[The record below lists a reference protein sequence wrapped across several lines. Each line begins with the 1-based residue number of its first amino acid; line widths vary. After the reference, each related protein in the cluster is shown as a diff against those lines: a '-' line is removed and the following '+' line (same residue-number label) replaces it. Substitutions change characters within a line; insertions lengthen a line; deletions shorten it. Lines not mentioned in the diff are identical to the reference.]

1 MLKTH
6 QRFFRSLFQFTDA
19 LTVGLSWLLA
29 YYTRFYVEVP
39 YWSKPQEVADLSSYL
54 NFSLILMFVWFLS
67 LEFSGAYKSWRMES
81 IGREFFAILKA
92 SLIGF
97 LIFVAFTH
105 FTAREQ
111 FSRVTMGLF
120 FVFVILF
127 LNFTRSGVR
136 GLLRV
141 FRRKGFNQR
150 YVLIVG
156 NTKTANLVAKKIMDR
171 RELGLKVVGFIPVG
185 PEHPTN
191 LKILGSLE
199 DLESIVAKNG
209 ISHLVVTLRSEDFPK
224 LDSILTSVVDTNID
238 IKIIPDISQYSILGF
253 DVEEFEG
260 MAILNLNQSPV
271 LGWNAVLKR
280 LSDIAYAAA
289 ALLLFSPVM
298 ILIGFFIKISSRGPI
313 FYSQERM
320 GLDGQT
326 FKMYKFRSMR
336 IDAEAQT
343 GAVWAKQ
350 GDDRITWI
358 GKIIRKTSLDEL
370 PQLFNVLVGNM
381 SCVGPRPERPVFVE
395 KFRKEIPGYML
406 RHKVKAGMTGW
417 AQINGLRGNT
427 SLEDRIEY
435 DLYYISHWSLWFD
448 LRIML
453 MTIFK
458 GFVSPHAY

>member
-6 QRFFRSLFQFTDA
+6 ARFFRVLFQFTDA
-19 LTVGLSWLLA
+19 LTVGLCWLAA
-29 YYTRFYVEVP
+29 YYIRFYMDLP
-39 YWSKPQEVADLSSYL
+39 YWSAPTEVADLSVYL
-54 NFSLILMFVWFLS
+54 NYSLILMFLWFLS

-81 IGREFFAILKA
+81 FGREFFTILRA

-97 LIFVAFTH
+97 LVLVAFTH
-105 FTAREQ
+105 FSARDQ
-111 FSRVTMGLF
+111 FSRVTML
-120 FVFVILF
+120 LF
-127 LNFTRSGVR
+127 LALSILMLNLSRSLIR
-136 GLLRV
+136 GAMRA
-141 FRRKGFNQR
+141 FRRKGYNLR

-156 NTKTANLVAKKIMDR
+156 SPKVANLVAKKLSDR
-171 RELGLKVVGFIPVG
+171 RELGLKIVGLVPVG
-185 PEHPTN
+185 HEHPTN
-191 LKILGSLE
+191 LKILGPLE
-199 DLESIVAKNG
+199 DLANILQREGVN
-209 ISHLVVTLRSEDFPK
+209 HLIVTLKNEDFPK
-224 LDSILTSVVDTNID
+224 LDGIISSVQDTNID
-238 IKIIPDISQYSILGF
+238 IKIIPDVSQYSILGF

-280 LSDIAYAAA
+280 ISDIVYAIT
-289 ALLLFSPVM
+289 ALLVFSPVM
-298 ILIGFFIKISSRGPI
+298 LIVAAIIKLTSKGPI

-320 GLDGQT
+320 GLDGRS

-336 IDAEAQT
+336 TDAESQT
-343 GAVWAKQ
+343 GAVWAAK
-350 GDDRITWI
+350 GDDRTTWI
-358 GKIIRKTSLDEL
+358 GKVIRKSSLDEL
-370 PQLFNVLVGNM
+370 PQLFNVLLGDM

-448 LRIML
+448 LRIMF
-453 MTIFK
+453 MTVFK
-458 GFVSPHAY
+458 GFISPHAY

>member
-6 QRFFRSLFQFTDA
+6 ARFFRVLFQFTDA
-19 LTVGLSWLLA
+19 LTVGLCWLAA
-29 YYTRFYVEVP
+29 YYIRFYLDLP
-39 YWSKPQEVADLSSYL
+39 YWTAPTEVADFSVYL
-54 NFSLILMFVWFLS
+54 NYSLILMFIWFLA

-81 IGREFFAILKA
+81 FGREFFTILRA

-105 FTAREQ
+105 FSARDQ
-111 FSRVTMGLF
+111 FSRVTMLLF
-120 FVFVILF
+120 LALSVLF
-127 LNFTRSGVR
+127 LNFSRSFVR
-136 GLLRV
+136 AAMRM
-141 FRRKGFNQR
+141 FRRKGFNVR

-156 NTKTANLVAKKIMDR
+156 SPKVANLVAKKLSDR
-171 RELGLKVVGFIPVG
+171 KELGLKIVGLVPVG
-185 PEHPTN
+185 VDHPTN
-191 LKILGSLE
+191 LKILGTLAELSQILE
-199 DLESIVAKNG
+199 REG
-209 ISHLVVTLRSEDFPK
+209 INNLIVTLKNEDFPN
-224 LDSILTSVVDTNID
+224 LDQIISSVSDTNID
-238 IKIIPDISQYSILGF
+238 IKIIPDVSQYSILGF

-280 LSDIAYAAA
+280 ISDIIYAVA
-289 ALLLFSPVM
+289 ALLVFSPVM
-298 ILIGFFIKISSRGPI
+298 FTVALIIKFTSRGPI

-320 GLDGQT
+320 GLDGRS
-326 FKMYKFRSMR
+326 FKMYKFRSMST
-336 IDAEAQT
+336 DAEAKT
-343 GAVWAKQ
+343 GAVWAAQ
-350 GDDRITWI
+350 GDDRTTWI

-370 PQLFNVLVGNM
+370 PQLFNVLKGDM

-417 AQINGLRGNT
+417 AQVNGLRGNT

-448 LRIML
+448 LRIMF
-453 MTIFK
+453 MTVFK

>member
-6 QRFFRSLFQFTDA
+6 ARFFRILFQFTDA
-19 LTVGLSWLLA
+19 LTVGSCWLA
-29 YYTRFYVEVP
+29 AFFIRFKLDLP
-39 YWSKPQEVADLSSYL
+39 YWSSASEFADFYVYL
-54 NFSLILMFVWFLS
+54 NYSLILMFIWFLS
-67 LEFSGAYKSWRMES
+67 LEFSGAYKSWRMETF
-81 IGREFFAILKA
+81 GREFFTILRA

-97 LIFVAFTH
+97 LIFVALTH
-105 FTAREQ
+105 FLARDQ
-111 FSRVTMGLF
+111 FSRVTMVLF
-120 FVFVILF
+120 FALSFLM
-127 LNFTRSGVR
+127 LNFSRSFVR
-136 GLLRV
+136 GILRF
-141 FRRKGFNQR
+141 FRKKGYNLR
-150 YVLIVG
+150 NVLIVG
-156 NTKTANLVAKKIMDR
+156 STKVANIVAKKLSER
-171 RELGLKVVGFIPVG
+171 KELGLRIVGLVSVG
-185 PEHPTN
+185 REHPTS
-191 LKILGSLE
+191 LKILGSIDQLPE
-199 DLESIVAKNG
+199 LLNREGV
-209 ISHLVVTLRSEDFPK
+209 SHLFVTLKNEDFPN
-224 LDSILTSVVDTNID
+224 LDRIISLVADTNID
-238 IKIIPDISQYSILGF
+238 IKIIPDVSQYTILGF

-260 MAILNLNQSPV
+260 LAILNLNQSPV
-271 LGWNAVLKR
+271 LVWNAVLKR
-280 LSDIAYAAA
+280 VSDIIYAVV
-289 ALLLFSPVM
+289 ALVVFSPVM
-298 ILIGFFIKISSRGPI
+298 FTVSLIIKFTSKGPI

-320 GLDGQT
+320 GLDGRS

-343 GAVWAKQ
+343 GAVWAAK
-350 GDDRITWI
+350 GDDRTTWI

-370 PQLFNVLVGNM
+370 PQLFNVLIGDM

-453 MTIFK
+453 LTVFK